1 MPIKKI
7 IKRPVL
13 VLVIVTLIMVL
24 GAISFMGLPLDLL
37 PDMTFPM
44 LLVNTSYEGAGPHE
58 VESMVTRPLEEMA
71 STLDNLQSVSSTSAQ
86 GSSMIMVA
94 FDWGT
99 DMDVASMEL
108 REQLDMVRGMLPDDA
123 DDPVVFQLDPD
134 MMPIMQMG
142 ISGDVELDELTTL
155 AEDNLVDRLERQE
168 GVATVDVMGGLSP
181 EVQVEVQP
189 RRLLSWGVSLPE
201 VQGAL
206 AGENINLPG
215 GRIEDY
221 GHLYDARITGEYESL
236 EEMGE
241 VVVGAGEAGS
251 VKLSQVA
258 EIYEG
263 FAEEDQVSRL
273 DGDTTVMLS
282 IQQQPDANTVD
293 VANLVHDQLD
303 QLEQEFGISFMI
315 AMDQSEYIVD
325 AVQSMG
331 RNAAI
336 GAILAVIVLYLFLGN
351 IRLTSIIA
359 VAIPV
364 SVIGTFTLLYFQGE
378 TLNIIT
384 IGGLALGVGLM
395 VDNAIVV
402 LENIYRQQ
410 EGELEAASAVVTGTE
425 QVIPAIVAGTLTTV
439 SVFLPIVFIEGIA
452 SIVFSPLSWT
462 VAFALLTS
470 LLVAF
475 TVIPTLAYRMLSK
488 QQQAGKRRAVKRGKP
503 FLGRMVDSL
512 IRIYSRVLAWA
523 MRNRAITVVLC
534 FGILALSLMLIP
546 LVGFEFLPE
555 EDSGEISISLELPAG
570 TTLETTDDL
579 TKEMES
585 IIAQHPEVESVLT
598 NVGGGAGMAGGLMG
612 PDNPNE
618 ASLTV
623 SLLPLEE
630 REQVTAETAEDL
642 RLELEAIMPREGDVR
657 VTVQDIAGGGMA
669 MEAPI
674 SVEIRGDELEVLE
687 ELSEEVE
694 EIVAAV
700 EGTREIGSSIDEE
713 RPEVQVSLDRRRA
726 SDLGVTTEQVASQV
740 RVALDGQVV
749 TQYRAGGD
757 EIDVRVRATED
768 ARRDLR
774 TLEELPIPLATA
786 GTGGGQGMNGMDGM
800 GGMDDRTPGGV
811 PNVPLAQVATLEQV
825 MGPQTIDREDQ
836 VRTVSVDSQIYGRD
850 LGSVADDLEG
860 KLGGLDTPPGYTVE
874 IGGEQAEMLDAF
886 GELTTAMLL
895 AVILV
900 YLVMAAQFESL
911 LHPLVVMFSLP
922 NAFTGGIL
930 ALVISG
936 YTFSILSFIG
946 AIVLAGIV
954 VNNAIILVD
963 YINQLRRLHGFS
975 YRKAIEEA
983 GKARLRP
990 VLMTSFTTC
999 LAMLPLALGLG
1010 EGAELQA
1017 PLAAVILGG
1026 LLASTFFTLVLVPVM
1041 YSLFD
1046 DLGRRL
1052 SGSAEETA

>member
-336 GAILAVIVLYLFLGN
+336 GAVLAVIVLYLFLGN

-402 LENIYRQQ
+402 LENIYRQR
-410 EGELEAASAVVTGTE
+410 EGELDATSAVVTGTE
-425 QVIPAIVAGTLTTV
+425 QVVPAIVAGTFTTV

-488 QQQAGKRRAVKRGKP
+488 QQRAGKSRAVKRDKP
-503 FLGRMVDSL
+503 FLGRMVDRL

-523 MRNRAITVVLC
+523 MKNRAITVIFC

-579 TKEMES
+579 TKDMER
-585 IIAQHPEVESVLT
+585 IIAEHPEVESVLT
-598 NVGGGAGMAGGLMG
+598 NVGGGGGMAGGLMG

-623 SLLPLEE
+623 SLLSLEE
-630 REQVTAETAEDL
+630 REQITAETAEDL
-642 RLELEAIMPREGDVR
+642 RRDLEAIMPREGEVR
-657 VTVQDIAGGGMA
+657 VNVQDIAGGGMA
-669 MEAPI
+669 MDTPI

-694 EIVAAV
+694 EKVTAV
-700 EGTREIGSSIDEE
+700 EGTREIESSIDQE

-740 RVALDGQVV
+740 RVALDGEVV
-749 TQYRAGGD
+749 TQYRAGD
-757 EIDVRVRATED
+757 EEIDVLLRATED
-768 ARRDLR
+768 ARRDLKA
-774 TLEELPIPLATA
+774 LEELPIPLSGANV
-786 GTGGGQGMNGMDGM
+786 GGGQGMEGMNDM
-800 GGMDDRTPGGV
+800 GGMDDGVQGGV

-825 MGPQTIDREDQ
+825 EGPQTIEREDQ
-836 VRTVSVDSQIYGRD
+836 VRTVYVESQIYGRD

-860 KLGGLDTPPGYTVE
+860 KLAGLDTPPGYTVE

-886 GELTTAMLL
+886 GELTTAMIL

-963 YINQLRRLHGFS
+963 YINQLRRLHGFP
-975 YRKAIEEA
+975 YRKAIAEA

>member
-1 MPIKKI
+1 MLIERI

-13 VLVIVTLIMVL
+13 VLVIVTIIIVL

-44 LLVNTSYEGAGPHE
+44 LLVSTSYEGAGPHE
-58 VESMVTRPLEEMA
+58 VESMVTRPLEEA
-71 STLDNLQSVSSTSAQ
+71 AAALDNLQSVSSTSAQ
-86 GSSMIMVA
+86 GSSMVMVA
-94 FDWGT
+94 FSWGT
-99 DMDVASMEL
+99 NMDVASMEM
-108 REQLDMVRGMLPDDA
+108 REQIDMVRGMLPDDA
-123 DDPVVFQLDPD
+123 GDPVVFQLDPD

-142 ISGDVELDELTTL
+142 ISGDMELDELTTL
-155 AEDNLVDRLERQE
+155 AEDNLVDRLERLE
-168 GVATVDVMGGLSP
+168 GVATVNVLGGLSP
-181 EVQVEVQP
+181 EVQVEVEP

-221 GHLYDARITGEYESL
+221 GYLYDARITGEYKSL

-241 VVVGAGEAGS
+241 VVVGYNQAGP

-258 EIYEG
+258 DIYES

-282 IQQQPDANTVD
+282 IQRQPDANTVT
-293 VANLVHDQLD
+293 VAGLIHDQLE
-303 QLEQEFGISFMI
+303 QLEQEFGISFMV
-315 AMDQSEYIVD
+315 AMDQSEYILD
-325 AVQSMG
+325 AVRGMG
-331 RNAAI
+331 RNAII
-336 GAILAVIVLYLFLGN
+336 GAVLAVTVLYLFLGN

-364 SVIGTFTLLYFQGE
+364 SLIGAFTLLYFQGE

-402 LENIYRQQ
+402 LENIYRQR
-410 EGELEAASAVVTGTE
+410 EGQLEANEAVVTGTV
-425 QVIPAIVAGTLTTV
+425 QVAPAIVAGTLTTV

-452 SIVFSPLSWT
+452 GIVFSPLSWT

-475 TVIPTLAYRMLSK
+475 TVIPTLSYRMIVR
-488 QQQAGKRRAVKRGKP
+488 QDRVGKRRAKKGDKP
-503 FLGRMVDSL
+503 FLGRMVDRL
-512 IRIYSRVLAWA
+512 IRTYSRVLAWA
-523 MRNRAITVVLC
+523 MRFRAVTVIFS
-534 FGILALSLMLIP
+534 FGILALSMLLIP
-546 LVGFEFLPE
+546 VVGFEFLPE
-555 EDSGEISISLELPAG
+555 EDSGEISINLELPAG
-570 TTLETTDDL
+570 ATLETTDNL
-579 TKEMES
+579 AKEMEDV
-585 IIAQHPEVESVLT
+585 IANHPEVDSILT
-598 NVGGGAGMAGGLMG
+598 NVGGGAILLMG
-612 PDNPNE
+612 PDSPHE

-623 SLLPLEE
+623 SLLPLEQ
-630 REQVTAETAEDL
+630 REQLTAETAEDL
-642 RLELEAIMPREGDVR
+642 RRELEAIMPREGEVR
-657 VTVQDIAGGGMA
+657 VSVQDIAGGGMA
-669 MEAPI
+669 METPI
-674 SVEIRGDELEVLE
+674 SVEIRGDELEILK
-687 ELSEEVE
+687 ELSEEVAE
-694 EIVAAV
+694 LVAAV
-700 EGTREIGSSIDEE
+700 EGTREIESSIEQE
-713 RPEVQVSLDRRRA
+713 RPELQVSLDRRRA
-726 SDLGVTTEQVASQV
+726 SGLGVTTEQIASQV

-749 TQYRAGGD
+749 TRYRAGGE
-757 EIDVRVRATED
+757 EIDVLLRATED
-768 ARRDLR
+768 ARRDISV
-774 TLEELPIPLATA
+774 LEELPIPLAA
-786 GTGGGQGMNGMDGM
+786 GGAGGGQGMDGMDGEA
-800 GGMDDRTPGGV
+800 RGGV
-811 PNVPLAQVATLEQV
+811 PSVPLAQVATLEQV
-825 MGPQTIDREDQ
+825 MGPQTIDRQDQ
-836 VRTVSVDSQIYGRD
+836 VRTVYVDSQIYGRD
-850 LGSVADDLEG
+850 LGSVASDLEG
-860 KLGGLDTPPGYTVE
+860 KLAGLETPPGYTVE

-886 GELTTAMLL
+886 GELTTAMIL
-895 AVILV
+895 AVVLV

-911 LHPLVVMFSLP
+911 LHPLVIMFSLP

-930 ALVISG
+930 ALVITG

-963 YINQLRRLHGFS
+963 YINQLRRLHGMP
-975 YRKAIEEA
+975 YRQAIAEA

-1026 LLASTFFTLVLVPVM
+1026 LLVSTFFTLVLVPVM

-1052 SGSAEETA
+1052 ARTA

>member
-1 MPIKKI
+1 MLMNKI

-13 VLVIVTLIMVL
+13 VLVIVTIIMVL
-24 GAISFMGLPLDLL
+24 GVISFMGLPLDLL

-44 LLVNTSYEGAGPHE
+44 LLVTTSYEGAGPHE
-58 VESMVTRPLEEMA
+58 VESMVTRPLEETA
-71 STLDNLQSVSSTSAQ
+71 ATLDNLQSVSSTSAQ
-86 GSSMIMVA
+86 GSSMVMVA

-108 REQLDMVRGMLPDDA
+108 REHIDRVRGMLPDDA
-123 DDPVVFQLDPD
+123 GDPVVFQLDPD

-142 ISGDVELDELTTL
+142 ISGDMDLDELTTL
-155 AEDNLVDRLERQE
+155 AEDNLVDRLERLD
-168 GVATVDVMGGLSP
+168 GVATVDVLGGLSP

-189 RRLLSWGVSLPE
+189 RRMLSWGVSLPE

-236 EEMGE
+236 EEMSE
-241 VVVGAGEAGS
+241 VVVGYNEAGS

-258 EIYEG
+258 DIYEG
-263 FAEEDQVSRL
+263 YAEERQVSRL

-282 IQQQPDANTVD
+282 IQQQPDANTVS
-293 VANLVHDQLD
+293 VAGLVHEQLE

-315 AMDQSEYIVD
+315 ALDQSEYIVD
-325 AVQSMG
+325 AVRGMG
-331 RNAAI
+331 RNAVI
-336 GAILAVIVLYLFLGN
+336 GAVLAVTVLYLFLGN

-359 VAIPV
+359 VAIPI
-364 SVIGTFTLLYFQGE
+364 SLIGTFTLLYFQGE

-402 LENIYRQQ
+402 LENIYRQR
-410 EGELEAASAVVTGTE
+410 EGELEATDAVVTGTV
-425 QVIPAIVAGTLTTV
+425 QVAPAIVAGTLTTV
-439 SVFLPIVFIEGIA
+439 SVFLPVVFIEGIA
-452 SIVFSPLSWT
+452 GIVFSPLSWT
-462 VAFALLTS
+462 VVFALLTS

-475 TVIPTLAYRMLSK
+475 TVIPTLSYRMIAR
-488 QQQAGKRRAVKRGKP
+488 QQQTEKKRAKKQDKP
-503 FLGRMVDSL
+503 FFGRMVDRL
-512 IRIYSRVLAWA
+512 VRIYSRVLAWA
-523 MRNRAITVVLC
+523 MKYRAITVIFC

-585 IIAQHPEVESVLT
+585 IIEQHPEVESILT

-612 PDNPNE
+612 PDNPHE
-618 ASLTV
+618 ASLSV

-630 REQVTAETAEDL
+630 REQVTAETAEEL
-642 RLELEAIMPREGDVR
+642 RRELEPIMPREAEFSV
-657 VTVQDIAGGGMA
+657 VVQDMAGGGMA
-669 MEAPI
+669 MEAPLR
-674 SVEIRGDELEVLE
+674 VEIRGDELEVLE
-687 ELSEEVE
+687 ELSKEVE
-694 EIVAAV
+694 IRLDAV
-700 EGTREIGSSIDEE
+700 EGTREIESSVDQE

-726 SDLGVTTEQVASQV
+726 SDLGVTTEQIASQI

-749 TQYRAGGD
+749 TRYRAGGE
-757 EIDVRVRATED
+757 EIDVLLRATED
-768 ARRDLR
+768 ARRSISA
-774 TLEELPIPLATA
+774 LEELPVPLAAA
-786 GTGGGQGMNGMDGM
+786 GAGGGQDMDGM
-800 GGMDDRTPGGV
+800 DVEAQGGV
-811 PNVPLAQVATLEQV
+811 PHVPLTQVANLDQV

-836 VRTVSVDSQIYGRD
+836 VRTVYVDSQIYGRD
-850 LGSVADDLEG
+850 LGSVAEDLEG
-860 KLGGLDTPPGYTVE
+860 ELVGIETPPGYTLE
-874 IGGEQAEMLDAF
+874 IGGEQAEMMDAF
-886 GELTTAMLL
+886 GELTTAMIL

-930 ALVISG
+930 ALLITG
-936 YTFSILSFIG
+936 YTFSIITFIG

-963 YINQLRRLHGFS
+963 YINQLRRLHGMP
-975 YRKAIEEA
+975 YRRAIAEA

-1026 LLASTFFTLVLVPVM
+1026 LLVSTFFTLVLVPVM

-1052 SGSAEETA
+1052 FGATEETM